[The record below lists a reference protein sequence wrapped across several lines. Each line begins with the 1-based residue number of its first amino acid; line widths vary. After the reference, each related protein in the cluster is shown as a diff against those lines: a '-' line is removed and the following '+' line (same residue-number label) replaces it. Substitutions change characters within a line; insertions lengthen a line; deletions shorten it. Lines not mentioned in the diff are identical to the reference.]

1 MLLKNTKQVTHQI
14 TLFHN
19 KLTSRTNV
27 STVAKQ
33 TINSWPKIS
42 EPGKKKCLNERHD
55 LNVYISILYNEV
67 TIKHSYI
74 I

>member
-42 EPGKKKCLNERHD
+42 EPGKKKM
-55 LNVYISILYNEV
+55 S
-67 TIKHSYI
+67 
-74 I
+74 